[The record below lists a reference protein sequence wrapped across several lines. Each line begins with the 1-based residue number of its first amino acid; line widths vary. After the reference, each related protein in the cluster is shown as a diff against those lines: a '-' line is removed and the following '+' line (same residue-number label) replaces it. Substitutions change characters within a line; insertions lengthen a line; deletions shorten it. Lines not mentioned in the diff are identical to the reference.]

1 MSAEKTSTMIK
12 RQYAGTEIT
21 LDKDGFFIDPSQ
33 WTIEIAI
40 EIAHEEGLVLT
51 GKHKEVLYYL
61 RERHLQGK
69 KVSIRNINHSGI
81 ITLKEFYAMFPGAP
95 LRTASRIAGLPKP
108 ESCV

>member
-1 MSAEKTSTMIK
+1 MIK

-21 LDKDGFFIDPSQ
+21 FDKEGYFIDPSQ
-33 WTIEIAI
+33 WTKEIAI

-51 GKHKEVLYYL
+51 EKHMEVLYYL
-61 RERHLQGK
+61 RDKHQQGI

-81 ITLKEFYAMFPGAP
+81 VTLKDFYSMFPGAP
-95 LRTASRIAGLPKP
+95 LRTASRLAGLPKP